1 MVTGTSGDESR
12 NDESQASQLL
22 AAVLKPREP
31 REGGSRAYS
40 SAEPNAAEG
49 SLPSSGGNSIHYHLN
64 GLMPTQTQ
72 SPYSTQDPPRAGDS
86 QKENDPSPPAQAKTP
101 PPIPGRDIPRPPLRS
116 PPAEALVPIKGGKEK
131 SCPKDL
137 APASR
142 DAPTSLKDDKAVPVV
157 SLSRPA
163 SRFQVPAGRPATL
176 NSRQMPPPRGP
187 RSPSPASQDSFA
199 DPPPR
204 KDPARVILE
213 KSDVFRI
220 PLSRLG
226 EDSQPLSEGEDGPP
240 PISSNMWA
248 SRDNTARSSSPAGNV
263 LVAGTPSNSSRSND
277 SQSQSQSQA
286 RRSQSCYA
294 ESQLSEGDT
303 QLSDL
308 IPPGQGQ
315 SIEAEMAEFA
325 RHHTFDTDHEDAY
338 PSQRS
343 HSDLSTEPSSSYER
357 IANQDP
363 FEPIPEATQPAVD
376 ETMDETQ
383 AVDYSKPSHE
393 TDPSSIVRNH
403 DFWNENGQI
412 VFPSVPSEK
421 SRTSD
426 ATRSTIPRG
435 LLGLVAPHKRY
446 RYQDIL
452 AGTPA
457 TAGPSNERA
466 GRGVLEETQDP
477 DMSLPTTIAPDET
490 QPSDLSAMFQ
500 TPLATAPKRT
510 LPTATRML
518 QSLKSRQHSARTD
531 VVPDSEESRIIPDS
545 DPPIPPST
553 SPAANPPTA
562 QSSPTK
568 PRSRKGLQ
576 SEDEV
581 LRTVMESTAP
591 SVQTIQEEE
600 EDEEDDVP
608 LAAAV
613 MSAKAKG
620 KQKAIEPP
628 SSPAAK
634 STKSPRKLGL
644 AQKSTSWRDAV
655 IPSSD
660 PQERREE
667 VAQPKSAKQKTPLGQ
682 IVPALNN
689 RSAPRQAKLAAR
701 GRLHESSD
709 EDSPDEDDDKD
720 TLPAEDQMDVDPPAP
735 PAKAA
740 RGGKRK
746 RTVSTSTRKNS
757 ANSTVAKVKEEASTP
772 ATRPAKRLK
781 SASNARMGSGVAT
794 RVFALW
800 KQDGHYYS
808 GTVHALAGPGRYDVR
823 FDDGDTAQVE
833 VKHLRACRLRK
844 GDNVLLSGKTKA
856 VVVKAPSTSSGLQAT
871 DKVDLELDDDGEET
885 LDVQSIR
892 LAPRTVTSEW
902 ADRMLTEDMISPLI
916 KPKVSR
922 VSPTPS
928 VAVSEGSVRG
938 ARKPLNKT
946 GLVIT
951 WSPQGAGEER
961 NALVAEIRQN
971 GGVVLDDWSALYTL
985 SGDLANKG
993 QRWCLTQEDI
1003 KWKER
1008 NDVDRAF
1015 LISDDN
1021 NHKPKFLIAL
1031 ALGIP
1036 CLSIDWLKSVVRE
1049 RKDLDWQPYLLPAG
1063 FSDHSNARVSQLV
1076 DLDWGNSIQHL
1087 TEITANLVP
1096 PKVFAGK
1103 SILCVS
1109 PQFVPCRQKGKKKG
1123 NGVTQS
1129 SESVPLIILCM
1140 GAAAVEAVTDEKH
1153 ASGKIDEYD
1162 YVVVRDEQDY
1172 ERLEHVERCVDVNW
1186 VKDCLISG
1194 RLLATPKTQVES
1206 P

>member
-1 MVTGTSGDESR
+1 M
-12 NDESQASQLL
+12 
-22 AAVLKPREP
+22 
-31 REGGSRAYS
+31 
-40 SAEPNAAEG
+40 
-49 SLPSSGGNSIHYHLN
+49 PSSGGHSIHYHLN
-64 GLMPTQTQ
+64 GLLPTQTESLHGTEDQ
-72 SPYSTQDPPRAGDS
+72 LPGGDS
-86 QKENDPSPPAQAKTP
+86 QKENEPSPPGQTNLPTP
-101 PPIPGRDIPRPPLRS
+101 ARERVLSRTLISDLCS
-116 PPAEALVPIKGGKEK
+116 PPSEMLIPSKEVKEK
-131 SCPKDL
+131 PCPKDL
-137 APASR
+137 APVSGNGLA
-142 DAPTSLKDDKAVPVV
+142 SLKEHKAATLVPPP
-157 SLSRPA
+157 RPD
-163 SRFQVPAGRPATL
+163 SRFQPPAGRSATL
-176 NSRQMPPPRGP
+176 NTRQMPPPRRP

-199 DPPPR
+199 DPPPH
-204 KDPARVILE
+204 KDPARLILE
-213 KSDVFRI
+213 RSKLFHI

-226 EDSQPLSEGEDGPP
+226 EDSQPLSDGEDGPP
-240 PISSNMWA
+240 PVSSDMWA
-248 SRDNTARSSSPAGNV
+248 SRNRTARSSSPVDNV

-277 SQSQSQSQA
+277 SQSQSQA

-294 ESQLSEGDT
+294 ESQPSEGDT

-308 IPPGQGQ
+308 IPPGQAQ
-315 SIEAEMAEFA
+315 SIETEMAEFVG
-325 RHHTFDTDHEDAY
+325 RQTFDSDNEDVY

-363 FEPIPEATQPAVD
+363 FEPIPEPTQPAGD

-383 AVDYSKPSHE
+383 AVDYSEPSHE
-393 TDPSSIVRNH
+393 TDPSSIIRNH
-403 DFWNENGQI
+403 DFWNDNGQI

-457 TAGPSNERA
+457 TAGPSNDRG
-466 GRGVLEETQDP
+466 GRGSLEETQDP

-490 QPSDLSAMFQ
+490 QPSDLSAMIQ
-500 TPLATAPKRT
+500 SPLPTAPKRT

-518 QSLKSRQHSARTD
+518 QSLKARQHSIRTD
-531 VVPDSEESRIIPDS
+531 VVPDSEESRIVPDS

-553 SPAANPPTA
+553 SPSANPPTA

-568 PRSRKGLQ
+568 PRSRRGLQ

-591 SVQTIQEEE
+591 SVDTIREDE

-608 LAAAV
+608 LAAAM

-620 KQKAIEPP
+620 KQKAVEPP

-634 STKSPRKLGL
+634 IMKSPRKLGP

-667 VAQPKSAKQKTPLGQ
+667 VVAKPKSTKPNTPVEQ
-682 IVPALNN
+682 IAPALNN

-709 EDSPDEDDDKD
+709 EEAPDEDDDKD

-735 PAKAA
+735 PPAKAA

-746 RTVSTSTRKNS
+746 RTASSSTRKNS

-772 ATRPAKRLK
+772 ASRPAKRLK
-781 SASNARMGSGVAT
+781 SASNARMASGAAT

-823 FDDGDTAQVE
+823 FDDEDTAQVE
-833 VKHLRACRLRK
+833 VKHMRACRLRT
-844 GDNVLLSGKTKA
+844 GDNVLVSSRTRA
-856 VVVKAPSTSSGLQAT
+856 VVVRAPSMSSGLQAK
-871 DKVDLELDDDGEET
+871 DKIDLKLDDDGEET
-885 LDVQSIR
+885 FDVQSIR
-892 LAPRTVTSEW
+892 LAPRTVASEW
-902 ADRMLTEDMISPLI
+902 ADRTLTEDMISPLI
-916 KPKVSR
+916 KPRSSR

-928 VAVSEGSVRG
+928 QAPSEGSSARG
-938 ARKPLNKT
+938 SRKPLNKT

-971 GGVVLDDWSALYTL
+971 GGVVLDDWAALYTL
-985 SGDLANKG
+985 GGDIQERG
-993 QRWCLTQEDI
+993 QRWCLTQDDI

-1008 NDVDRAF
+1008 SDVDRAF
-1015 LISDDN
+1015 LISDDS

-1036 CLSIDWLKSVVRE
+1036 CLSIDWLKNVVHEVRFPF
-1049 RKDLDWQPYLLPAG
+1049 RDQ
-1063 FSDHSNARVSQLV
+1063 
-1076 DLDWGNSIQHL
+1076 
-1087 TEITANLVP
+1087 
-1096 PKVFAGK
+1096 
-1103 SILCVS
+1103 
-1109 PQFVPCRQKGKKKG
+1109 RQCGIDECLAAQG
-1123 NGVTQS
+1123 
-1129 SESVPLIILCM
+1129 PRL
-1140 GAAAVEAVTDEKH
+1140 AAVPAPSWVLR
-1153 ASGKIDEYD
+1153 SL
-1162 YVVVRDEQDY
+1162 
-1172 ERLEHVERCVDVNW
+1172 ER
-1186 VKDCLISG
+1186 S
-1194 RLLATPKTQVES
+1194 RLSTG
-1206 P
+1206 